1 MLEVIDKV
9 KVKYLE
15 EVVLFDLYAGK
26 GIPEGMKSLALRM
39 RYRSGDKTLAD
50 EEINSMHAKII
61 KALHKNLGAE
71 IR

>member
-1 MLEVIDKV
+1 
-9 KVKYLE
+9 
-15 EVVLFDLYAGK
+15 
-26 GIPEGMKSLALRM
+26 MKSLALRM

-50 EEINSMHAKII
+50 EEINHMHAKII